1 MNQPDPASLPGTPS
15 PRAAPSQR
23 WRRWWLAPG
32 LLAALLLG
40 GPRNDFGAAQPTPRA
55 PPPADIAALDDWLK
69 NNEAAYTDLRPGTAK
84 GIVWQGADRQRRPWA
99 VVYLHGYSASRLET
113 APLAE
118 VVGQALGAHVFY
130 TRLTGHGRS
139 GPAMAEARP
148 QDWMADTEEAVRIG
162 QLLGERV
169 LLISCSTGATLATWL
184 GTSALGSQVAAHA
197 FLSPNFGPKDWRAE
211 VVNWPWGRQ
220 LALAIE
226 GETRGWV
233 PESDAEALAW
243 TTRYPTR
250 AVFPMM
256 AMVKAVRDSDL
267 ASFKT
272 PVQVHFSERDETVSP
287 ARIKT
292 AFDRL
297 GASQN
302 QLVPVNYSQSKGQ
315 HVLAGAIKDPAA
327 VAPMADSVV
336 SWVRRLQF

>member
-1 MNQPDPASLPGTPS
+1 MSQPGWAV
-15 PRAAPSQR
+15 
-23 WRRWWLAPG
+23 
-32 LLAALLLG
+32 
-40 GPRNDFGAAQPTPRA
+40 PTPRA
-55 PPPADIAALDDWLK
+55 PPPADIAALDGWLQAG
-69 NNEAAYTDLRPGTAK
+69 EAAYPDLRPGTAK

-99 VVYLHGYSASRLET
+99 VVYLHGFSASRLET

-118 VVGQALGAHVFY
+118 VVSQALGAHVFY

-139 GPAMAEARP
+139 GAAMAEALP
-148 QDWMADTEEAVRIG
+148 QDWLADTLEAVRVG

-184 GTSALGSQVAAHA
+184 GTLPLGSQVAAHV

-211 VVNWPWGRQ
+211 LVNWPGGRRLV
-220 LALAIE
+220 LALV

-233 PESDAEALAW
+233 PESEAEALAW

-267 ASFKT
+267 ASFQA
-272 PVQVHFSERDETVSP
+272 PVQVHYSERDETVSP

-292 AFDRL
+292 AFARL
-297 GASQN
+297 GSPQK
-302 QLVPVNYSQSKGQ
+302 QLLPVTYSQSKGQ
-315 HVLAGAIKDPAA
+315 HVLAGAIKDSAA
-327 VAPMADSVV
+327 VAPMAQSILN
-336 SWVRRLQF
+336 WLCGQFAYDRSLK